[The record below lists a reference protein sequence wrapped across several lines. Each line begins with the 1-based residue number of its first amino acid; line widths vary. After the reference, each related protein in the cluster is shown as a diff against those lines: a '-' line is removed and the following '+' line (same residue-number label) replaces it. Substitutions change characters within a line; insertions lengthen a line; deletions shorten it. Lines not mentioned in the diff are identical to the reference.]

1 MIKIPITQDGIPAIE
16 RCLADGLNI
25 NITLL
30 FGVENYEQVA
40 WAYVSAL
47 EKRWAAGKPINR
59 IPSVASFFV
68 SRVDT
73 LTDKKLEERIA
84 KAGIEKER
92 NELKSLLGKAGIANA
107 KIAYAKYNE
116 IFSGTR
122 WKVLADGGARVQ
134 RCLWASTSTKNP
146 NYRDVMYAEGLIG
159 PDTINTM
166 PQTTLD
172 AFRDH
177 GVVAPTLVK
186 DVDEAFA
193 TIQRL
198 EAVGIDFKAV
208 TDELQ
213 VEGVRL
219 FSESFAK
226 ANESIKQK
234 RDALVATGARRYL
247 ALPNTASAATGD
259 VGYQDQSF
267 SGTGTPT
274 GTKRAES
281 VLWWNDGSWWADMW
295 STSAQDFHI
304 FRLNLSTQTWS
315 DTGVTIDTRSNTH
328 ADVLWDGG
336 HLYVASHEFVA
347 DETAATSG
355 SPSYLFRFSYNTT
368 TKTYS
373 PDSGFPVQINNMKTE
388 TLVIDKDSTG
398 KVWATWQQNNT
409 IYLNRTLNG
418 DDRLWGAPFA
428 LPNAAASVTV
438 DDNSALIAFGGNK
451 MGIMWSNQGS

>member
-1 MIKIPITQDGIPAIE
+1 MANPLLELKKYGQSVWYDDLNRKLIVRGALQRMVEEDGVSGGTSNPSIFEKAISGTDAYDEHLRRLVDEGRDLPQIYDELTTTDVGMSTDVFRAIYDETEGADGFASLEVSPLIANDTQASIEAAKRLFAKLDRPNAMIKIPGTPDGIPAIE

-59 IPSVASFFV
+59 IASVASFFV

-177 GVVAPTLVK
+177 GVVAPTLVE

-198 EAVGIDFKAV
+198 EAVGVDFKAV

-234 RDALVATGARRYL
+234 RDALVAAGARR
-247 ALPNTASAATGD
+247 
-259 VGYQDQSF
+259 
-267 SGTGTPT
+267 
-274 GTKRAES
+274 
-281 VLWWNDGSWWADMW
+281 
-295 STSAQDFHI
+295 
-304 FRLNLSTQTWS
+304 
-315 DTGVTIDTRSNTH
+315 
-328 ADVLWDGG
+328 
-336 HLYVASHEFVA
+336 
-347 DETAATSG
+347 
-355 SPSYLFRFSYNTT
+355 
-368 TKTYS
+368 
-373 PDSGFPVQINNMKTE
+373 
-388 TLVIDKDSTG
+388 
-398 KVWATWQQNNT
+398 
-409 IYLNRTLNG
+409 
-418 DDRLWGAPFA
+418 
-428 LPNAAASVTV
+428 
-438 DDNSALIAFGGNK
+438 
-451 MGIMWSNQGS
+451 

>member
-1 MIKIPITQDGIPAIE
+1 MANPLLELKKYGQSVWYDDLNRKLIVRGALQRMVEEDGVSGGTSNPSIFEKAISGTDAYDEHLRRLVDEGRDLPQIYDELTTTDVGMSTDVFRAIYDETEGADGFASLEVSPLIANDTQASIEAAKRLFAKLDRPNAMIKIPGTPDGIPAIE
-16 RCLADGLNI
+16 RSLADGLNI

-47 EKRWAAGKPINR
+47 EKRWAAGKPIDR
-59 IPSVASFFV
+59 IASVASFFV
-68 SRVDT
+68 SRVDS

-234 RDALVATGARRYL
+234 RDALVAAGARR
-247 ALPNTASAATGD
+247 
-259 VGYQDQSF
+259 
-267 SGTGTPT
+267 
-274 GTKRAES
+274 
-281 VLWWNDGSWWADMW
+281 
-295 STSAQDFHI
+295 
-304 FRLNLSTQTWS
+304 
-315 DTGVTIDTRSNTH
+315 
-328 ADVLWDGG
+328 
-336 HLYVASHEFVA
+336 
-347 DETAATSG
+347 
-355 SPSYLFRFSYNTT
+355 
-368 TKTYS
+368 
-373 PDSGFPVQINNMKTE
+373 
-388 TLVIDKDSTG
+388 
-398 KVWATWQQNNT
+398 
-409 IYLNRTLNG
+409 
-418 DDRLWGAPFA
+418 
-428 LPNAAASVTV
+428 
-438 DDNSALIAFGGNK
+438 
-451 MGIMWSNQGS
+451 

>member
-1 MIKIPITQDGIPAIE
+1 MANPLLELKKYGQSVWYDDLNRKLIVRGALQRMVEEDGVSGGTSNPSIFEKAISGTEAYDEHLRRLADEGRDLPQIYDELTTTDVGMSTDVFRAIYDETEGADGFASLEVSPLIANDTQASIEAAKRLFAKLDRPNAMIKIPGTPDGIPAIE

-59 IPSVASFFV
+59 IASVASFFV

-234 RDALVATGARRYL
+234 RDALVAAGARR
-247 ALPNTASAATGD
+247 
-259 VGYQDQSF
+259 
-267 SGTGTPT
+267 
-274 GTKRAES
+274 
-281 VLWWNDGSWWADMW
+281 
-295 STSAQDFHI
+295 
-304 FRLNLSTQTWS
+304 
-315 DTGVTIDTRSNTH
+315 
-328 ADVLWDGG
+328 
-336 HLYVASHEFVA
+336 
-347 DETAATSG
+347 
-355 SPSYLFRFSYNTT
+355 
-368 TKTYS
+368 
-373 PDSGFPVQINNMKTE
+373 
-388 TLVIDKDSTG
+388 
-398 KVWATWQQNNT
+398 
-409 IYLNRTLNG
+409 
-418 DDRLWGAPFA
+418 
-428 LPNAAASVTV
+428 
-438 DDNSALIAFGGNK
+438 
-451 MGIMWSNQGS
+451 

>member
-1 MIKIPITQDGIPAIE
+1 MAHPLLELKKYGQSVWYDDLNRKLIVRGALQRMVEEDGVSGGTSNPSIFEKAISGTEAYDEHLRRLADEGRDLPQIYDELTTTDVGMSTDVFRAIYDETEGADGFASLEVSPLIANDTQASIEAAKRLFAKLDRPNAMIKIPGTPDGIPAIE

-59 IPSVASFFV
+59 IASVASFFV

-234 RDALVATGARRYL
+234 RDALVAAGARR
-247 ALPNTASAATGD
+247 
-259 VGYQDQSF
+259 
-267 SGTGTPT
+267 
-274 GTKRAES
+274 
-281 VLWWNDGSWWADMW
+281 
-295 STSAQDFHI
+295 
-304 FRLNLSTQTWS
+304 
-315 DTGVTIDTRSNTH
+315 
-328 ADVLWDGG
+328 
-336 HLYVASHEFVA
+336 
-347 DETAATSG
+347 
-355 SPSYLFRFSYNTT
+355 
-368 TKTYS
+368 
-373 PDSGFPVQINNMKTE
+373 
-388 TLVIDKDSTG
+388 
-398 KVWATWQQNNT
+398 
-409 IYLNRTLNG
+409 
-418 DDRLWGAPFA
+418 
-428 LPNAAASVTV
+428 
-438 DDNSALIAFGGNK
+438 
-451 MGIMWSNQGS
+451 

>member
-1 MIKIPITQDGIPAIE
+1 MANPLLELKKYGQSVWYDDLNRKLIVRGALQRMVEEDGVSGGTSNPSIFEKAISGTDAYDEHLRRLVDEGRDLPQIYDELTTTDVGMSTDVFRAIYDETEGADGFASLEVSPLIANDTQASIEAAKRLFAKLDRPNAMIKIPGTPDGIPAIE

-59 IPSVASFFV
+59 IASVASFFV

-159 PDTINTM
+159 PDTINTI

-177 GVVAPTLVK
+177 GGVAPTLVK

-234 RDALVATGARRYL
+234 RDALVAAGARR
-247 ALPNTASAATGD
+247 
-259 VGYQDQSF
+259 
-267 SGTGTPT
+267 
-274 GTKRAES
+274 
-281 VLWWNDGSWWADMW
+281 
-295 STSAQDFHI
+295 
-304 FRLNLSTQTWS
+304 
-315 DTGVTIDTRSNTH
+315 
-328 ADVLWDGG
+328 
-336 HLYVASHEFVA
+336 
-347 DETAATSG
+347 
-355 SPSYLFRFSYNTT
+355 
-368 TKTYS
+368 
-373 PDSGFPVQINNMKTE
+373 
-388 TLVIDKDSTG
+388 
-398 KVWATWQQNNT
+398 
-409 IYLNRTLNG
+409 
-418 DDRLWGAPFA
+418 
-428 LPNAAASVTV
+428 
-438 DDNSALIAFGGNK
+438 
-451 MGIMWSNQGS
+451 

>member
-1 MIKIPITQDGIPAIE
+1 MANPLLELKKYGQSVWYDDLNRKLIVRGALQRMVEEDGVSGGTSNPSIFEKAISGTDAYDEHLRRLVDEGRDLPQIYDELTTTDVGMSTDVFRAIYDETEGADGFASLEVSPLIANDTQASIEAAKRLFAKLDRPNAMIKIPGTPDGIPAIE

-59 IPSVASFFV
+59 IASVASFFV

-134 RCLWASTSTKNP
+134 RCLWARTSTKNP

-234 RDALVATGARRYL
+234 RDALVAAGARR
-247 ALPNTASAATGD
+247 
-259 VGYQDQSF
+259 
-267 SGTGTPT
+267 
-274 GTKRAES
+274 
-281 VLWWNDGSWWADMW
+281 
-295 STSAQDFHI
+295 
-304 FRLNLSTQTWS
+304 
-315 DTGVTIDTRSNTH
+315 
-328 ADVLWDGG
+328 
-336 HLYVASHEFVA
+336 
-347 DETAATSG
+347 
-355 SPSYLFRFSYNTT
+355 
-368 TKTYS
+368 
-373 PDSGFPVQINNMKTE
+373 
-388 TLVIDKDSTG
+388 
-398 KVWATWQQNNT
+398 
-409 IYLNRTLNG
+409 
-418 DDRLWGAPFA
+418 
-428 LPNAAASVTV
+428 
-438 DDNSALIAFGGNK
+438 
-451 MGIMWSNQGS
+451 

>member
-1 MIKIPITQDGIPAIE
+1 MANPLLELKKYGQSVWYDDLNRKLIVTGALQRMVDEDGVSGGTSNPSIFEKAISGTEAYDEHLRRLADEGRDLPQIYDELTTTDVGMSTDVFRAIYDETEGADGFASLEVSPLIANDTQASIEAAKRLFAKLDRPNAMIKIPGTPDGIPAIE

-59 IPSVASFFV
+59 IASVASFFV

-234 RDALVATGARRYL
+234 RDALVAAGARR
-247 ALPNTASAATGD
+247 
-259 VGYQDQSF
+259 
-267 SGTGTPT
+267 
-274 GTKRAES
+274 
-281 VLWWNDGSWWADMW
+281 
-295 STSAQDFHI
+295 
-304 FRLNLSTQTWS
+304 
-315 DTGVTIDTRSNTH
+315 
-328 ADVLWDGG
+328 
-336 HLYVASHEFVA
+336 
-347 DETAATSG
+347 
-355 SPSYLFRFSYNTT
+355 
-368 TKTYS
+368 
-373 PDSGFPVQINNMKTE
+373 
-388 TLVIDKDSTG
+388 
-398 KVWATWQQNNT
+398 
-409 IYLNRTLNG
+409 
-418 DDRLWGAPFA
+418 
-428 LPNAAASVTV
+428 
-438 DDNSALIAFGGNK
+438 
-451 MGIMWSNQGS
+451 